1 MRRFSLGMLTVFL
14 VSPIRADVLLL
25 KSGPQQVGL
34 LELYTSEGCS
44 SCPPADRWLRSL
56 EQRPGLFS
64 EFVPLAFH
72 VDYWDYIGWKDRFAD
87 RKFSERQRLYARLGL
102 VATVYTP
109 GFVYNGR
116 EWRNFFDWSTGEF
129 PDSVRTGELTMRIDE
144 DTVELTFEPVSADSA
159 RYVANVALLG
169 SGLRSEVAAGENR
182 GRELLH
188 SFVVLSHAELPL
200 AAQGTGHSGSMT
212 VPTSNVVAE
221 RYALV
226 AWISVGPNPT
236 PLQAVGAYLPDD
248 D

>member
-1 MRRFSLGMLTVFL
+1 
-14 VSPIRADVLLL
+14 L

-64 EFVPLAFH
+64 EFIPMAFH
-72 VDYWDYIGWKDRFAD
+72 VDYWDYIGWKDRFAE
-87 RKFSERQRLYARLGL
+87 RKFSERQRQYARLGQ

-116 EWRNFFDWSTGEF
+116 EWRDFFGRKTGEF
-129 PDSVRTGELTMRIDE
+129 PDGGRTGELAMRIDK
-144 DTVELTFEPVSADSA
+144 DTVELTFTPVAADSPH
-159 RYVANVALLG
+159 YVANVALLG
-169 SGLRSEVAAGENR
+169 FGLRTNVAAGENR

-188 SFVVLSHAELPL
+188 SFVVLAYTESTL
-200 AAQGTGHSGSMT
+200 AAHGAGHSGH
-212 VPTSNVVAE
+212 VRLPTSEVVAE

-226 AWISVGPNPT
+226 AWISAGQNPT
-236 PLQAVGAYLPDD
+236 PLQAVGAYLPDGS
-248 D
+248 